1 VKSYLYKSATGA
13 GAVMGS
19 APGVLAASDANLT
32 GVITTLLPLII
43 EVLLVVILMKVIVDL
58 FKGFKV

>member
-19 APGVLAASDANLT
+19 APGVLASEANLT